1 MLVVHGLSAFLIP
14 PEHGAL
20 AGTAIDAVDV
30 VHFPAFQIL
39 IRLRAAPGMDV
50 QGVVAQRQFNVIG
63 AGGADA
69 AKGTDSV
76 QGLVDCQHPGDAAL
90 GGDLIDDVGLS
101 VAKLRLGLFQ
111 VVQHHSHRTVL
122 LIFRLHGKSCQRIH
136 SRRYDRLRF
145 CFRFRRHNGFLY
157 RRGPRI
163 GDRFLL
169 FAAACQDQKKRQRQR
184 PCSLFQGIPPFHVML
199 TSSYQGVVEP
209 SREISPGFDKFPA
222 VQSCPSGVY

>member
-1 MLVVHGLSAFLIP
+1 MLVVHGLSALLIP

-20 AGTAIDAVDV
+20 AGTAVDAVDV

-39 IRLRAAPGMDV
+39 IRLRAAPGMNV
-50 QGVVAQRQFNVIG
+50 QGVMAQRQFDVIG

-76 QGLVDCQHPGDAAL
+76 QGLVDCQHPGNAAL
-90 GGDLIDDVGLS
+90 GGDLIDDVGLRI
-101 VAKLRLGLFQ
+101 AKLRLGLFQ
-111 VVQHHSHRTVL
+111 VVQHHRHGTVPF
-122 LIFRLHGKSCQRIH
+122 IFRFHGESCQRIH
-136 SRRYDRLRF
+136 SRWYGRLRF
-145 CFRFRRHNGFLY
+145 RFRFRRHNGFLC
-157 RRGPRI
+157 RRRLRI
-163 GDRFLL
+163 RDRFLL

>member
-1 MLVVHGLSAFLIP
+1 M
-14 PEHGAL
+14 
-20 AGTAIDAVDV
+20 
-30 VHFPAFQIL
+30 
-39 IRLRAAPGMDV
+39 
-50 QGVVAQRQFNVIG
+50 AQRQFDVIG

-69 AKGTDSV
+69 AKGPDSV

-101 VAKLRLGLFQ
+101 VAKLWLGLFQ
-111 VVQHHSHRTVL
+111 IVQHHSHRTVP
-122 LIFRLHGKSCQRIH
+122 LIFRFHGKSCQRIH
-136 SRRYDRLRF
+136 SRRYGRLRF
-145 CFRFRRHNGFLY
+145 RFRFRRHNGFLC
-157 RRGPRI
+157 RRRLRI
-163 GDRFLL
+163 RDRFLL

-199 TSSYQGVVEP
+199 TSSYQGEVEP